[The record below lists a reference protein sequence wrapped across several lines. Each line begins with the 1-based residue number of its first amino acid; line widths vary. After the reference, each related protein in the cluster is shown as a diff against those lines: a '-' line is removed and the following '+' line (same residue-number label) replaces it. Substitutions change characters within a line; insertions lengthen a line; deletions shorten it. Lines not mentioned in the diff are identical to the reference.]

1 MGNKPDI
8 FHIIYN
14 GTPLELVVIF
24 ALAAICLLIG
34 GAILLYGDE
43 FADNINRRLDDLS
56 AIGKV
61 VHWIVECL
69 IWFAMIFVGLPLV
82 LLSLFVLS
90 VGLLMTIVRSGIFLA
105 HIVTVIFYKIIAL
118 L

>member
-34 GAILLYGDE
+34 GAILLFGDE
-43 FADNINRRLDDLS
+43 FADKIKIRLYDLS
-56 AIGKV
+56 TIGKV
-61 VHWIVECL
+61 VYWIADGI
-69 IWFAMIFVGLPLV
+69 IWLVMLFVGLPLV

-90 VGLLMTIVRSGIFLA
+90 VGFLMTIIRSGIFLA
-105 HIVTVIFYKIIAL
+105 HIVTIIFYKIIAL